1 MKNKKVKRGFT
12 LIELLI
18 VIAIIGILA
27 GVILVSTNS
36 AVEKAKR
43 SSALSTASSLLTEFV
58 MCQDDGGVASA
69 PNTSNAVCVDS
80 DTGVAIPGHD
90 VKWPD
95 INTGTNWTY
104 DLADIGEADDITDG
118 TYYFKLTKTGQTTI
132 KCKMDGNTCCD
143 DDGTAGC

>member
-1 MKNKKVKRGFT
+1 MKNKKGFT

-43 SSALSTASSLLTEFV
+43 TSALSTASSLLTELV
-58 MCQDDGGVASA
+58 TCQDDLGQASV
-69 PNTSNAVCVDS
+69 PSTVKEVCVDN
-80 DTGVAIPGHD
+80 GNVAIPGHT

-95 INTGTNWTY
+95 VATGTGWNYGTTG
-104 DLADIGEADDITDG
+104 AVTDVANG
-118 TYYFKLTKTGQTTI
+118 TYYFTLDKATQVSI

-143 DDGTAGC
+143 VGTAGC

>member
-1 MKNKKVKRGFT
+1 MKNKKGFT

-43 SSALSTASSLLTEFV
+43 TSALSTASSLLSELVT
-58 MCQDDGGVASA
+58 CQDDLGQASI
-69 PNTSNAVCVDS
+69 PNTAKEVCVDNTNTAVS
-80 DTGVAIPGHD
+80 GHT

-95 INTGTNWTY
+95 VTTGTGWAY
-104 DLADIGEADDITDG
+104 DATGVATDVVNG
-118 TYYFKLTKTGQTTI
+118 TYYFTLIKTGQVGIT
-132 KCKMDGNTCCD
+132 CKMDGSTCCD
-143 DDGTAGC
+143 TGTTGC

>member
-1 MKNKKVKRGFT
+1 MKNKKGFT

-43 SSALSTASSLLTEFV
+43 TSALSTASSLLAELVT
-58 MCQDDGGVASA
+58 CQDDLGQASTP
-69 PNTSNAVCVDS
+69 PNSANEVCVDGS
-80 DTGVAIPGHD
+80 GVAIAGHT

-95 INTGTNWTY
+95 VATGTGWAYGVTG
-104 DLADIGEADDITDG
+104 AATDVANG
-118 TYYFKLTKTGQTTI
+118 TFYFTLDKATQVSI

-143 DDGTAGC
+143 VGSAGC